1 VVIPARADN
10 MIEAIRAQDKRFV
23 IFQQPTASPM
33 EPRVR
38 KLYFQGVQQQK
49 IAKELDI
56 TLGQVKYIVRRAN
69 WKKSTQRKTR

>member
-1 VVIPARADN
+1 
-10 MIEAIRAQDKRFV
+10 MIEAIRAQDKRLK
-23 IFQQPTASPM
+23 IFKQPRVSPL

-56 TLGQVKYIVRRAN
+56 TLGQVKYIVRRST
-69 WKKSTQRKTR
+69 WKKSPQGRKR

>member
-1 VVIPARADN
+1 
-10 MIEAIRAQDKRFV
+10 MIEAIRAQDKRLK
-23 IFQQPTASPM
+23 IFYQPTANPL

-38 KLYFQGVQQQK
+38 KLYFQGVNQQN

>member
-1 VVIPARADN
+1 
-10 MIEAIRAQDKRFV
+10 MMEAIRAQDKRLE
-23 IFQQPTASPM
+23 IFKQPTANPL

-56 TLGQVKYIVRRAN
+56 SLGQVKYIVRRSQ
-69 WKKSTQRKTR
+69 WKKSPQGRR

>member
-1 VVIPARADN
+1 
-10 MIEAIRAQDKRFV
+10 MIEAIRAQDKRLE
-23 IFQQPTASPM
+23 IFKQPRVSPL

-56 TLGQVKYIVRRAN
+56 TLGQKYIVRRST
-69 WKKSTQRKTR
+69 WKKSPQGRTR

>member
-1 VVIPARADN
+1 
-10 MIEAIRAQDKRFV
+10 MIEAIRAQDKRLE
-23 IFQQPTASPM
+23 IFKQPRVSPL

-56 TLGQVKYIVRRAN
+56 TLGQVKYIVRRST
-69 WKKSTQRKTR
+69 WKKSPQGRTR

>member
-1 VVIPARADN
+1 MGLPARAGL
-10 MIEAIRAQDKRFV
+10 MIEAIKAQDKRLE
-23 IFQQPTASPM
+23 IFKQPRVSPL

-56 TLGQVKYIVRRAN
+56 TLGQVKYIVRRSQ
-69 WKKSTQRKTR
+69 WKKSPQGRR